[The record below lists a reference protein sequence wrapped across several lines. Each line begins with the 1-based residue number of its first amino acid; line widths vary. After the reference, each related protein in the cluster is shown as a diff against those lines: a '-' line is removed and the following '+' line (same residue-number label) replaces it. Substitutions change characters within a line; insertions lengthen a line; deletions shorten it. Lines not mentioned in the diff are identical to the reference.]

1 MMLKVI
7 FSLILLTLTASF
19 GCKAITQQTPRI
31 ADKAPLTKSIET
43 EPLSVAALEEESNK
57 LPESLKLASNSFVQ
71 ADEAAKAPIDALVI
85 SRRTLLGLKDNP
97 ALKDKLRN
105 IVAQGKIL
113 MIYNVTNLEME
124 QGLGIKLPVRSETQ
138 QDVLFSG
145 VTKLANG
152 QHFGSAI
159 LSPLK
164 EIEGAIEPSNLART
178 VRNEIYAIRE
188 QVRKEN
194 RANSKRG
201 S

>member
-1 MMLKVI
+1 MMPKII

-57 LPESLKLASNSFVQ
+57 LPESLKLASNRFVQ
-71 ADEAAKAPIDALVI
+71 SDEAAKAPIDALVI
-85 SRRTLLGLKDNP
+85 SRRTLLGLKDNA

-105 IVAQGKIL
+105 VFAQGKIL
-113 MIYNVTNLEME
+113 MIHNVTSLEME
-124 QGLGIKLPVRSETQ
+124 QVLGIKLPVRSETQ

-152 QHFGSAI
+152 QYFGSAMV
-159 LSPLK
+159 SPPK
-164 EIEGAIEPSNLART
+164 EIEGAIEPSNVART

>member
-1 MMLKVI
+1 MPKVI

-19 GCKAITQQTPRI
+19 GCKAITQQTPPI

-43 EPLSVAALEEESNK
+43 EHLSVATLEEESNK
-57 LPESLKLASNSFVQ
+57 LPESLQLASNRFVK

-85 SRRTLLGLKDNP
+85 SRQTLLGLKDNA

-105 IVAQGKIL
+105 VVAQRKIL
-113 MIYNVTNLEME
+113 MIQNATNLEME
-124 QGLGIKLPVRSETQ
+124 QGLGIKLPVRSETN
-138 QDVLFSG
+138 QDILFSG

-152 QHFGSAI
+152 QYFGSAI
-159 LSPLK
+159 LSPPK
-164 EIEGAIEPSNLART
+164 EIEATLEPRNVART

-188 QVRKEN
+188 QVRKKN
-194 RANSKRG
+194 SANSERG

>member
-1 MMLKVI
+1 MMPKII
-7 FSLILLTLTASF
+7 FSLSLLTLTASF
-19 GCKAITQQTPRI
+19 GCKAITQQTPRL

-43 EPLSVAALEEESNK
+43 EPLRIAALEEESNQ
-57 LPESLKLASNSFVQ
+57 LPESLKLAINRFVK

-85 SRRTLLGLKDNP
+85 SRSLLELKHNP

-105 IVAQGKIL
+105 VVAQGKIL
-113 MIYNVTNLEME
+113 MIHNVTSLEME
-124 QGLGIKLPVRSETQ
+124 QALGIKLTVRSETQ

-152 QHFGSAI
+152 QYLGSVI
-159 LSPLK
+159 LSPPK
-164 EIEGAIEPSNLART
+164 EIEGAIEPSNVARI

-194 RANSKRG
+194 STDSKRG